1 MKMRLLSLAY
11 RHRHRPTTLSSK
23 LLRNGSILHYNFS
36 SSSKKKKDDDTT
48 LHQLTST
55 DQINATTRSVG
66 QVIFLN
72 SLQSS
77 RILFASLVI
86 ADPQLACLA
95 ALGGGEWVLCI
106 MYIIHHMPQT
116 LLIHLYILKSRQQQL
131 QN

>member
-1 MKMRLLSLAY
+1 MRILSLAY
-11 RHRHRPTTLSSK
+11 RHRHSPTTLSSK
-23 LLRNGSILHYNFS
+23 LLRNGSILQYNF
-36 SSSKKKKDDDTT
+36 SSSKKKKDDDDTSISTT

-95 ALGGGEWVLCI
+95 ALGGGEW
-106 MYIIHHMPQT
+106 
-116 LLIHLYILKSRQQQL
+116 S
-131 QN
+131 

>member
-1 MKMRLLSLAY
+1 MRLLSLAY
-11 RHRHRPTTLSSK
+11 RQRHRSTTTILSSK
-23 LLRNGSILHYNFS
+23 LLRYGSILQYNFS
-36 SSSKKKKDDDTT
+36 SSKKRKDDDNSISSK

-95 ALGGGEWVLCI
+95 ALGGGEW
-106 MYIIHHMPQT
+106 
-116 LLIHLYILKSRQQQL
+116 S
-131 QN
+131 